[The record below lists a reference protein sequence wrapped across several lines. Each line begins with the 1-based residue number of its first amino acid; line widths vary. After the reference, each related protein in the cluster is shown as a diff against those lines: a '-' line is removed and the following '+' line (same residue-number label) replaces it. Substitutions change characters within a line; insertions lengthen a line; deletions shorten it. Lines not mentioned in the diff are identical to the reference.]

1 MPGMT
6 LAGRSLLVAVLLA
19 CFAAAAV
26 DTFIMDQLGVAA
38 ALAIPL
44 GAIVAVLVAGR
55 PVLGVQLALLAVPLE
70 ALSLSLGS
78 TAGLS
83 PVEILLLLTAGAAL
97 LRWLWEGRVPSVPPA
112 LRVIAAIT
120 VLVGLSLTVAVDQ
133 VAVTKILLMW
143 SAFTI
148 VGVLVA
154 DASESDVRGILFC
167 VALAAGIVG
176 AIAASGVGSQTLVGG
191 GAVATNRAQGGFAQ
205 PNVLG
210 FFLSMSIPLA
220 IVQIA
225 DGPVWRR
232 ALMGVFLLFG
242 VWGLMLSLSRTSLV
256 GTALGLTLL
265 LLWPSFRRVAVVAL
279 GALVLFALFNAK
291 ALEQSNQ
298 ISVLSGRLETLTRA
312 NAVQG
317 DPRWQIYR
325 TARQIIGD
333 HPVLGIGAGN
343 FPVVSPRYG
352 LLAPGGLPYQHA
364 HDTLLTFGAEL
375 GIVGM
380 LLLVWLAFAVARLC
394 WSAIAARGDPRLGP
408 LGLGLV
414 AAMAAVVIT
423 NLGDYPP
430 RTNVIAAAFVIEV
443 GALAALARRRRA

>member
-1 MPGMT
+1 MRGMT

-26 DTFIMDQLGVAA
+26 DTFVMDQLGVAA

-143 SAFTI
+143 SAFAV
-148 VGVLVA
+148 VGLLVA
-154 DASESDVRGILFC
+154 DSSESDVRGVLFC
-167 VALAAGIVG
+167 IALAAGIVG

-210 FFLSMSIPLA
+210 FFLSMAVPLA
-220 IVQIA
+220 LVQVA
-225 DGPVWRR
+225 TGPVWRR
-232 ALMGVFLLFG
+232 GVMVLCVAFG

-256 GTALGLTLL
+256 GTALGLALL
-265 LLWPSFRRVAVVAL
+265 LLWPSFRRIAVVAL

-291 ALEQSNQ
+291 ALQHSNQ
-298 ISVLSGRLETLTRA
+298 LSVLSGRLETLTRP

-317 DPRWQIYR
+317 DPRWEIYR

-333 HPVLGIGAGN
+333 HQLLGIGAGN

-352 LLAPGGLPYQHA
+352 LLAPEGLPYQHA

-375 GIVGM
+375 GLLGIV
-380 LLLVWLAFAVARLC
+380 LLLWLAWSVGRLC
-394 WSAIAARGDPRLGP
+394 WQAIAARGNARTGP

-414 AAMAAVVIT
+414 AAMCGVVVT

-430 RTNVIAAAFVIEV
+430 RTNVIAALFVIEV
-443 GALAALARRRRA
+443 GALAALTRRRT